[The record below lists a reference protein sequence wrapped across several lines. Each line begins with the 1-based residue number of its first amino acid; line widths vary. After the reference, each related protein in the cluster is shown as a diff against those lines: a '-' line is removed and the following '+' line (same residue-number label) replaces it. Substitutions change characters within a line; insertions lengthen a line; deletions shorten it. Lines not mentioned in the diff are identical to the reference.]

1 MSASPRPGTAHHD
14 VDVVVV
20 GAGFAGLAMLR
31 ELRDER
37 GMSVRVLEAGDDVGG
52 VWFWNRY
59 PGARCDVDSTD
70 YSYTFSAE
78 LDAEWDWSE
87 RYATQPEILRYVHHV
102 ADKFDLRRDITT
114 GARVTRAD
122 WDDAEGHWDVVCED
136 GTTARGRYLVM
147 ATGCLSAVKR
157 PDIPGI
163 EEFAGQVLH
172 TADWPRE
179 PVDLAGKR
187 VGVIGTGS
195 SGIQVI
201 PRIAPEVAELVVF
214 QRTPAFSVPAHHHV
228 LSDAERAALR
238 LTLAQRREQLRS
250 SPTGLS
256 VPVTKRGALDDD
268 EQARRAHYEE
278 QWRTAGFGF
287 LLAYNDLLVSHEA
300 NATAADFIRSKI
312 AERVEDPEL
321 AAKLSPSSYPYGA
334 KRPCVDTG
342 YYETFNREN
351 VTLVDIADAPITG
364 ATATG
369 LTTTAGSHDL
379 DVVVFATGFDAMT
392 GSLLRPTITGRD
404 GVTLREH
411 WSGGPRTYLG
421 LMTAGFPNM
430 FVIAG
435 PGSPSLLGNVMVS
448 IEQHVDWV
456 SALLADSAAAGTP
469 VIEATPEA
477 EAGWVDH
484 VNAAAAPTLY
494 MEAASYYL
502 GAEVEGKPRVFMPY
516 AGGLRRYRR
525 ECDAVAADGYTG
537 FERSPAPGDVR
548 VPQPA

>member
-102 ADKFDLRRDITT
+102 AEKFDLRRDITT
-114 GARVTRAD
+114 GARVATAD
-122 WDDAEGHWDVVCED
+122 WDDTSGHWDVVCED

-287 LLAYNDLLVSHEA
+287 LLAYSDLLVSHEA

-369 LTTTAGSHDL
+369 LTTSTGSHDL

-456 SALLADSAAAGTP
+456 SALLADSASAGTP
-469 VIEATPEA
+469 VIEATAEA

-525 ECDAVAADGYTG
+525 ECDQVAAEGYPG
-537 FERSPAPGDVR
+537 FVRTPAPGAVR
-548 VPQPA
+548 EPQPA

>member
-1 MSASPRPGTAHHD
+1 MSQHAAPVESPVVV

-31 ELRDER
+31 ELRDVR

-70 YSYTFSAE
+70 YSYTFSPE

-102 ADKFDLRRDITT
+102 VEEFDLRKDITL
-114 GARVTRAD
+114 GARVTTAD
-122 WDDAEGHWDVVCED
+122 WDEDARHWDVACEN
-136 GTTARGRYLVM
+136 GLTARARYLVM

-157 PDIPGI
+157 PELDGI

-172 TADWPRE
+172 TADWPAE
-179 PVDLAGKR
+179 PVDLTGKR

-201 PRIAPEVAELVVF
+201 PTIAPLVEQLVVF
-214 QRTPAFSVPAHHHV
+214 QRTPTFSVPAHHQV
-228 LSDAERAALR
+228 LTDADRAALR
-238 LTLAQRREQLRS
+238 ADLPRRREMLRN

-256 VPVTKRGALDDD
+256 VPITRRSALDDD
-268 EQARRAHYEE
+268 EQTRRQHYEE
-278 QWRTAGFGF
+278 QWDSAGFGF
-287 LLAYNDLLVSHEA
+287 LLAYNDLLVDRAA
-300 NATAADFIRSKI
+300 NDTAADFIRSKI
-312 AERVEDPEL
+312 AERVEDPQL
-321 AAKLSPSSYPYGA
+321 AEKLSPRTYPYGA

-342 YYETFNREN
+342 FYETFNRPN
-351 VTLVDIADAPITG
+351 VTLVDISEAPL
-364 ATATG
+364 AKVTATS
-369 LTTTAGSHDL
+369 LHTTQAEYEL
-379 DVVVFATGFDAMT
+379 DVIVFATGFDAMT
-392 GSLLRPTITGRD
+392 GSLLRPTITGR
-404 GVTLREH
+404 GGRTLREH
-411 WSGGPRTYLG
+411 WRSGPLTYLG
-421 LMTAGFPNM
+421 IATSGFPNM
-430 FVIAG
+430 FILAG

-448 IEQHVDWV
+448 IEQHVDWISELLTR
-456 SALLADSAAAGTP
+456 SAEEGTPTIEADAAA
-469 VIEATPEA
+469 EAA
-477 EAGWVDH
+477 WVEH

-502 GAEVEGKPRVFMPY
+502 GAEVPGKPRVFMPY

-525 ECDAVAADGYTG
+525 ECDEVARDGYRG
-537 FERSPAPGDVR
+537 FTRTP
-548 VPQPA
+548 

>member
-1 MSASPRPGTAHHD
+1 MSSTQTHHD

-52 VWFWNRY
+52 VWYWNRY

-70 YSYTFSAE
+70 YSYTFSPE
-78 LDAEWDWSE
+78 LDEEWNWSE

-102 ADKFDLRRDITT
+102 ADRFDLRRDVTT
-114 GARVTRAD
+114 GARVATAT
-122 WDDAEGHWDVVCED
+122 WDDDTAHWDVTCED

-157 PDIPGI
+157 PQVEGI
-163 EEFAGQVLH
+163 EDFTGQVLH

-214 QRTPAFSVPAHHHV
+214 QRTPAFSVPAHHQV
-228 LSDAERAALR
+228 LSDAERAALK
-238 LTLAQRREQLRS
+238 LSLPERREMLRN

-256 VPVTKRGALDDD
+256 VPVTRRGALDDD
-268 EQARRAHYEE
+268 DAAREQHYEE
-278 QWRTAGFGF
+278 QWHSAGFGF
-287 LLAYNDLLVSHEA
+287 LLAYNDLLISHEA
-300 NATAADFIRSKI
+300 NRTASDFIRGKI
-312 AERVEDPEL
+312 AERVTDPAL
-321 AAKLSPSSYPYGA
+321 AEKLSPHTYPYGA

-351 VTLVDIADAPITG
+351 VTLVDIAAAPLTR
-364 ATATG
+364 ATATT
-369 LTTTAGSHDL
+369 LETTDAAYDL
-379 DVVVFATGFDAMT
+379 DVIVFATGFDAMT
-392 GSLLRPTITGRD
+392 GSLLKPTITGRD
-404 GVTLREH
+404 GVTLQEH
-411 WSGGPRTYLG
+411 WAGGPLTYLG

-456 SALLADSAAAGTP
+456 SALLVDSEAAGTP
-469 VIEATPEA
+469 VIEATEEA
-477 EAGWVDH
+477 ERAWVDR

-502 GAEVEGKPRVFMPY
+502 GAEIEGKPRVFMPY

-525 ECDAVAADGYTG
+525 ECDEVAREGYRG
-537 FERSPAPGDVR
+537 FRRSPEPSADL
-548 VPQPA
+548 QPA